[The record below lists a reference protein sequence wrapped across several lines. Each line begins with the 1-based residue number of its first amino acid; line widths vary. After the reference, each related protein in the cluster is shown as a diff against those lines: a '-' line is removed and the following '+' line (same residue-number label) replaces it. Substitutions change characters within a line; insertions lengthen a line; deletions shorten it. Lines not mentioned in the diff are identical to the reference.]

1 MKIFQRRN
9 SVSWIPSRNGRMEVL
24 VSERD
29 LPSRCTPRL
38 LFSPIRPNNTLSD
51 WIDSFQLV
59 NPACFLYSFISS
71 RPVSCCLTVWLEEE
85 GTVGSAVWAVSKNLY
100 QARRE
105 GFWLRVQYFLLN
117 LFLSLPGR
125 RGGQQIFVI
134 RYEAVFAQKSGRD
147 GVMCILRKAGWIAH
161 LVTKHELRDL
171 FFSSFFSK
179 SYKNGGQA
187 VQDLEY
193 WYNNT

>member
-105 GFWLRVQYFLLN
+105 GFWLRVQYF
-117 LFLSLPGR
+117 F
-125 RGGQQIFVI
+125 
-134 RYEAVFAQKSGRD
+134 
-147 GVMCILRKAGWIAH
+147 WI
-161 LVTKHELRDL
+161 
-171 FFSSFFSK
+171 FFSLCQGGEEVSRSLSFATKLCLLKRAAEMVSCVF
-179 SYKNGGQA
+179 
-187 VQDLEY
+187 LERLDGLL
-193 WYNNT
+193 T